1 MSNDS
6 NKEQGKRPTVRLDD
20 PMLRNQWN
28 EFNDQSLSMHT
39 PVDVPLDSLL
49 HLHRYALGLKTADSS
64 TGNQE

>member
-28 EFNDQSLSMHT
+28 GFHDKSLSMYE
-39 PVDVPLDSLL
+39 PVDVPLDLLL
-49 HLHRYALGLKTADSS
+49 HLHRHALGLKTANPS
-64 TGNQE
+64 TENQE

>member
-28 EFNDQSLSMHT
+28 GFNDESLSMHT
-39 PVDVPLDSLL
+39 KVDVPLDLLL
-49 HLHRYALGLKTADSS
+49 HMHRALGRKTADSN
-64 TGNQE
+64 TENQE

>member
-28 EFNDQSLSMHT
+28 GFRDESLSMHQK
-39 PVDVPLDSLL
+39 VDMPLDFLL
-49 HLHRYALGLKTADSS
+49 HLHRQLGLKTADPK
-64 TGNQE
+64 TENQE